1 MEGLSPRAMRIAVAL
16 AKAAIPGG
24 GPIEG
29 GGERTAGRI
38 DSWLAG
44 ASKRELQAMEALMW
58 SAELAAVPATG
69 RRLTSLSERRARRF
83 LQDWEG
89 SGSAVRRA
97 HLRAVLTPIKAA
109 HFDDPVTFSGG
120 GCPHPSNGKGLP
132 VVDERARWT
141 AQVTNGREIDEDLE
155 LECEVVVVGTGAGG
169 AACAYE
175 LARRGRAVLLLEEGD
190 YHRRSSFNGRAQE
203 MSKRLYRGKGLT
215 MSVGNTSIPIWAGRA
230 VGGSTVINSGT
241 CYRAPDRVL
250 RRWAE
255 AGLPHTPETMAP
267 YYDRVAEMLQI
278 APAEMAHVGNV
289 GTVIARGAEKLGYS
303 HGVLMRNAP
312 GCDGQGVC
320 CFGCPT
326 GAKRS
331 TDVSYIPEAL
341 LRGAQL
347 VTAAKVTGIDVVA
360 GRARGVH
367 GKLGSGRAF
376 TVKADAVVIAG
387 GALMTPVVLRKA
399 GVCTAS
405 PFLGKN
411 LSIHPASKV
420 MALFREHID
429 MANAI
434 PQGYCV
440 DQFEEEGMML
450 EGASTPFD
458 VTAVAIP
465 WVGRRY
471 VEVMERY
478 RHLAT
483 FGFMIEDTSRGEIR
497 PGPGGLPLI
506 TYNMNEH
513 DVRRMARGMSILAEL
528 FLAAGADRVLTF
540 LPGAPEVFTQDGARA
555 IADMKLKAL
564 DFEITAYH
572 PLGTCRVGVD
582 PKTSVC
588 GPDHETHE
596 VQALYV
602 VDGSSVPS
610 ALGVNPQMT
619 IMAMALRAGE
629 LLDARLG

>member
-1 MEGLSPRAMRIAVAL
+1 
-16 AKAAIPGG
+16 
-24 GPIEG
+24 
-29 GGERTAGRI
+29 
-38 DSWLAG
+38 
-44 ASKRELQAMEALMW
+44 MEALLW
-58 SAELAAVPATG
+58 SAEVAAVPSTG
-69 RRLTSLSERRARRF
+69 RRFTSLSTRRARRF
-83 LQDWEG
+83 LHDWETA
-89 SGSAVRRA
+89 GSALRRA

-109 HFDDPVTFSGG
+109 HFDDASMFESA
-120 GCPHPSNGKGLP
+120 GCPHPSATKERVRL
-132 VVDERARWT
+132 DEAARWMQ
-141 AQVTNGREIDEDLE
+141 QVTNGKHCEDDLE
-155 LECEVVVVGTGAGG
+155 LECEVVVIGTGAGG

-190 YHRRSSFNGRAQE
+190 YHRRSTFTGRAQQ

-215 MSVGNTSIPIWAGRA
+215 MSVGNTSIPVWAGRA

-250 RRWAE
+250 RRWE
-255 AGLPHTPETMAP
+255 SELGLPLSPEVLAP
-267 YYDRVAEMLQI
+267 YYDRVAEMLQV
-278 APAEMAHVGNV
+278 APAEIAHVGEI
-289 GTVIARGAEKLGYS
+289 GRVIARGAEKLGYS
-303 HGVLMRNAP
+303 HGVLDRNAP

-331 TDVSYIPEAL
+331 TDVSYVPEAL
-341 LRGAQL
+341 VRGAQL

-360 GRARGVH
+360 GRARGVR
-367 GKLGSGRAF
+367 GTLGSGRKF
-376 TVKADAVVIAG
+376 TVKAEAVVVAG
-387 GALMTPVVLRKA
+387 GALMTPVLLKKA
-399 GVCTAS
+399 GVCAQS

-429 MANAI
+429 MASAI

-440 DQFEEEGMML
+440 DQFASEGLML
-450 EGASTPFD
+450 EGGSTPLD

-471 VEVMERY
+471 VEVMERF

-483 FGFMIEDTSRGEIR
+483 FGFMLEDTSRGEVR
-497 PGPGGLPLI
+497 PGPNGLPLI
-506 TYNMNEH
+506 LYNLNDN

-528 FLAAGADRVLTF
+528 FLAAGAERVMTF
-540 LPGAPEVFTQDGARA
+540 LPGVSELWTVEGARA
-555 IADMKLKAL
+555 IAGMKFKAL
-564 DFEITAYH
+564 DFEVTAYH
-572 PLGTCRVGVD
+572 PLGTCRVGTD

-596 VQALYV
+596 VESLYV
-602 VDGSSVPS
+602 VDGSSVPT

-619 IMAMALRAGE
+619 IMAMALRAAE
-629 LLDARLG
+629 LLDARLS